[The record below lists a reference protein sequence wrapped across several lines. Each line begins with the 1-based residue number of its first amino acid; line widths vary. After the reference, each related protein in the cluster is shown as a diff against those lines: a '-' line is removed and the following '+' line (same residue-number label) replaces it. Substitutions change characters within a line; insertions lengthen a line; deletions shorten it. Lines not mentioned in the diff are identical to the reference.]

1 MRDSVVA
8 VVGEE
13 CEETVNLLQSEGLR
27 VVTIPMDSVED
38 IPDLMPDLILLPLWR
53 DPSSAHKACRYF
65 KRNSRTRPIPV
76 VYVTSREKRLEEG
89 TAFISGCIDYIT
101 SFNKESLSKLLS
113 YIKLGRL
120 EKAANR
126 ILHKLEIA

>member
-1 MRDSVVA
+1 MVA

-13 CEETVNLLQSEGLR
+13 CEETVRLLQSEGLR

-38 IPDLMPDLILLPLWR
+38 IPDLMPDLVLLPLWR
-53 DPSSAHKACRYF
+53 DPSDAHLACRYL

-76 VYVTSREKRLEEG
+76 VYVTTTKERVEEG

-101 SFNKESLSKLLS
+101 SFNKDSLSKLLR
-113 YIKLGRL
+113 YIKVGRL
-120 EKAANR
+120 EKATSR